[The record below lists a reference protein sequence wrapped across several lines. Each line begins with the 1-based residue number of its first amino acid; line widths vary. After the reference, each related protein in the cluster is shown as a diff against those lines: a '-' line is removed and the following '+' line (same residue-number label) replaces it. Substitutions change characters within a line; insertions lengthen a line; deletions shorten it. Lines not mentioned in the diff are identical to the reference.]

1 VTKIQAYFQTD
12 WLAMTATDWVGLTI
26 NVVIFIALLVLFYW
40 VFNPKNK
47 EKLEAHRHLPFRD
60 ERDSSGNKH
69 G

>member
-1 VTKIQAYFQTD
+1 MTKLQAYFQTD
-12 WLAMTATDWVGLTI
+12 WQAMTATDWVGLII

-47 EKLEAHRHLPFRD
+47 QKLEAHLHLPFRD
-60 ERDSSGNKH
+60 ESKSSGKKH

>member
-1 VTKIQAYFQTD
+1 
-12 WLAMTATDWVGLTI
+12 MTATDWVGLTI

-60 ERDSSGNKH
+60 ESDTSGNKH